1 MTKKGYKT
9 TGHFKIPANLTPE
22 RRICFC
28 IEIPD
33 DPEHFAIFWGNFNRL
48 GWRAMWGEPLTSD
61 SEVVAQYWQGVN
73 AKNRESFESALNMA
87 NNGCG
92 CETPDLTRIT
102 ADGIIEVSFDDGAT
116 WERIDEDVRFD
127 GPIFP
132 PLVGVPVG
140 GVACAGAKSGR
151 EAFRLVRNR
160 ILSLGGSLEDIAN
173 VIAIILGALTVF
185 LPLIGQVATLLLTA
199 LAILLITI
207 GRAAFEAAITDATLE
222 QFMCILFCH
231 IRPDASFSESGW
243 QAVKA
248 DVVQQME
255 GTVEGFYWNL
265 TNTLGPA
272 GLTNACRAFPGLAG
286 SCDSCPCTCSTPVLG
301 DSGTNLLSRPDIGV
315 GWWQVTT
322 TLFNSPGCEPNG
334 CHVAAVEVP
343 ACCLHNAYQIVP
355 PGINAAPGNR
365 FSTDCA
371 GGSGAANYGLNA
383 CVTGIVFRSFGEA
396 TFQFQ
401 ILECPPPP

>member
-1 MTKKGYKT
+1 MTKTGYKT
-9 TGHFKIPANLTPE
+9 TGHFKLPADLTPE
-22 RRICFC
+22 RRVCFC

-33 DPEHFAIFWGNFNRL
+33 DAEHFAIFWSNFNRL
-48 GWRAMWGEPLTSD
+48 GWRATWGEPLTSD
-61 SEVVAQYWQGVN
+61 SEVIAEYWRGIN
-73 AKNRESFESALNMA
+73 AKNRLSFEAAINMA

-92 CETPDLTRIT
+92 CRTPDLTRIT

-132 PLVGVPVG
+132 PLVGIPIG
-140 GVACAGAKSGR
+140 GTACAGAKSGR
-151 EAFRLVRNR
+151 EAFRLIRDR
-160 ILSLGGSLEDIAN
+160 IISIEAFGSDIAN
-173 VIAIILGALTVF
+173 VIAIILGVVSAF
-185 LPLIGQVATLLLTA
+185 LPLIGQVAVMLLTA
-199 LAILLITI
+199 LAILLIAA
-207 GRAAFEAAITDATLE
+207 GKAAFQAAITEATLE
-222 QFMCILFCH
+222 QFKCILFCH
-231 IRPDASFSESGW
+231 IRPDASFSEAGW

-248 DVVQQME
+248 DIVQQMD
-255 GTVEGFYWNL
+255 GIVEGFYWNL
-265 TNTLGPA
+265 TNTIGVV

-286 SCDSCPCTCSTPVLG
+286 DCDSCPCTCSTPVLG
-301 DSGTNLLSRPDIGV
+301 DSGTNLLSRPDLGV

-322 TLFNSPGCEPNG
+322 TFFPTPGCEPNG
-334 CHVAAVEVP
+334 CHFAAVEVP

-355 PGINAAPGNR
+355 PGINAPPGNR

-371 GGSGAANYGLNA
+371 GGSGAANYGLNG

-401 ILECPPPP
+401 ILECPPSP